1 MEAEV
6 GVLMSVSKERRLYDE
21 IRELRAILEH
31 IEALLEERLLGIDEP
46 LPDEVEAIKEYE
58 ADKKKGK
65 IELVNLDDI
74 LGNRLPAQSKRNRRT
89 V

>member
-1 MEAEV
+1 MTA
-6 GVLMSVSKERRLYDE
+6 SKEKLLYDE

-58 ADKKKGK
+58 SNKERGEV
-65 IELVNLDDI
+65 ELISIDDI
-74 LGNRLPAQSKRNRRT
+74 LGKKDD
-89 V
+89 

>member
-1 MEAEV
+1 MA
-6 GVLMSVSKERRLYDE
+6 VSKEKLLYDE

-58 ADKKKGK
+58 SNKEKGK
-65 IELVNLDDI
+65 VELISLDDI
-74 LGNRLPAQSKRNRRT
+74 LGKKDD
-89 V
+89 

>member
-1 MEAEV
+1 
-6 GVLMSVSKERRLYDE
+6 MSTSKEKLLLDE

-58 ADKKKGK
+58 TNKEKGT
-65 IELVNLDDI
+65 IELVSLDDV
-74 LGNRLPAQSKRNRRT
+74 LGKQK
-89 V
+89 

>member
-1 MEAEV
+1 MTV
-6 GVLMSVSKERRLYDE
+6 GKERLLYDE

-58 ADKKKGK
+58 ADKEKGEV
-65 IELVNLDDI
+65 ELISLDDI
-74 LGNRLPAQSKRNRRT
+74 LRKKDDKI
-89 V
+89 

>member
-1 MEAEV
+1 
-6 GVLMSVSKERRLYDE
+6 MSVSKEGQLYDE
-21 IRELRAILEH
+21 IRELRAILER

-65 IELVNLDDI
+65 VELVNLDDI
-74 LGNRLPAQSKRNRRT
+74 LGKRDD
-89 V
+89 

>member
-1 MEAEV
+1 MT
-6 GVLMSVSKERRLYDE
+6 VSKEKLLYDE

-58 ADKKKGK
+58 SNKEKGK
-65 IELVNLDDI
+65 VELISLDNI
-74 LGNRLPAQSKRNRRT
+74 LGKKDD
-89 V
+89 

>member
-1 MEAEV
+1 MA
-6 GVLMSVSKERRLYDE
+6 VSKEKLLYDE

-58 ADKKKGK
+58 SNKEKGK
-65 IELVNLDDI
+65 VELISLDNI
-74 LGNRLPAQSKRNRRT
+74 LGKKDD
-89 V
+89 

>member
-1 MEAEV
+1 MT
-6 GVLMSVSKERRLYDE
+6 VSKEKLLYDE

-58 ADKKKGK
+58 SNKEKGK
-65 IELVNLDDI
+65 IELISLDNI
-74 LGNRLPAQSKRNRRT
+74 LGKKDD
-89 V
+89 

>member
-1 MEAEV
+1 
-6 GVLMSVSKERRLYDE
+6 MSTSKEKLLLDE

-58 ADKKKGK
+58 TNKEKGT
-65 IELVNLDDI
+65 IGLVSLDDV
-74 LGNRLPAQSKRNRRT
+74 LGKQK
-89 V
+89 

>member
-1 MEAEV
+1 
-6 GVLMSVSKERRLYDE
+6 MSVSKEGQLYDE
-21 IRELRAILEH
+21 IRELRAILER

-65 IELVNLDDI
+65 VELVNL
-74 LGNRLPAQSKRNRRT
+74 
-89 V
+89 

>member
-1 MEAEV
+1 MA
-6 GVLMSVSKERRLYDE
+6 VSKEKLLYDE

-58 ADKKKGK
+58 SNKEKA
-65 IELVNLDDI
+65 
-74 LGNRLPAQSKRNRRT
+74 R
-89 V
+89 

>member
-1 MEAEV
+1 MTE
-6 GVLMSVSKERRLYDE
+6 SKERLLYDE

-58 ADKKKGK
+58 TDKEKGK
-65 IELVNLDDI
+65 VELISLDNI
-74 LGNRLPAQSKRNRRT
+74 LGKKDD
-89 V
+89 

>member
-1 MEAEV
+1 MT
-6 GVLMSVSKERRLYDE
+6 VSKEKLLYDE

-58 ADKKKGK
+58 SNKEKGK
-65 IELVNLDDI
+65 VELISLDDI
-74 LGNRLPAQSKRNRRT
+74 LGKKDD
-89 V
+89 